1 MKVVIVDCFD
11 SFTYN
16 LYQLV
21 GSLGAQP
28 VPITCNNTIET
39 IQKAEPDR
47 IILSPGPGTPD
58 ESGVCRAVIETYIG
72 QVPILGVCLG
82 HQTIIHTL
90 GGEIRRMKRPVH
102 GMTSEIH
109 TTGEGIFEGV
119 PDSFPAAR
127 YHSLAANPENLPNVL
142 KVTATSCDDH
152 TIMAVAHKKH
162 PVYGLQFHP
171 ESVMTLEGRTIMKNF
186 LRFGGEC

>member
-58 ESGVCRAVIETYIG
+58 ESGVCRAVI
-72 QVPILGVCLG
+72 
-82 HQTIIHTL
+82 
-90 GGEIRRMKRPVH
+90 
-102 GMTSEIH
+102 
-109 TTGEGIFEGV
+109 
-119 PDSFPAAR
+119 
-127 YHSLAANPENLPNVL
+127 
-142 KVTATSCDDH
+142 
-152 TIMAVAHKKH
+152 
-162 PVYGLQFHP
+162 
-171 ESVMTLEGRTIMKNF
+171 
-186 LRFGGEC
+186 